1 MKTSNTQIRK
11 ILEIRDTKYAVLR
24 AATERARDDHAR
36 LYAARQ
42 RADML
47 RAAINDAAL
56 ASARERYSEDL
67 TRLSETIAL
76 LAEAF
81 DASKASEQ
89 RAREEW
95 DSAARL
101 ATKVEEFC
109 AGRGIRLPD
118 PAPILG
124 PDLSGPIHFEVRA

>member
-1 MKTSNTQIRK
+1 MKTSPSQIRR
-11 ILEIRDTKYAVLR
+11 ILAIRDTKYAILR
-24 AATERARDDHAR
+24 AATERARDDNAR

-42 RADML
+42 RADAL
-47 RAAINDAAL
+47 RAAMSDPAL
-56 ASARERYSEDL
+56 ASTRESVSEQL
-67 TRLSETIAL
+67 MSVTETVAL
-76 LAEAF
+76 LAEELA
-81 DASKASEQ
+81 ASKASEQ

-109 AGRGIRLPD
+109 TERGIRPPD

-124 PDLSGPIHFEVRA
+124 PDLTGPVHFEVRA

>member
-1 MKTSNTQIRK
+1 MKTSPSQIRR
-11 ILEIRDTKYAVLR
+11 ILAIRDTKYAILR
-24 AATERARDDHAR
+24 AATERARDDNAR

-42 RADML
+42 RADAL
-47 RAAINDAAL
+47 RAAMSDPAL
-56 ASARERYSEDL
+56 ASTRESVSEQL
-67 TRLSETIAL
+67 MSVTETVAVLGEELS
-76 LAEAF
+76 
-81 DASKASEQ
+81 ASKASEQ

-109 AGRGIRLPD
+109 AERGIRLPD

-124 PDLSGPIHFEVRA
+124 PDLTGPVHFEVRA